1 MPYSFVF
8 ATMPSS
14 KSKKRNSRSDLEDN
28 LERKKL
34 VVVGDGECGKTC
46 LLIVFS
52 QDKFPEL
59 YVPTV
64 FETYV
69 ANMEVDGK
77 SVELALWD
85 TAGQEDFDRLR
96 PLSYPD
102 TNVILIIFGIN
113 NPDSFQNVVEKWV
126 PEVRHFCPKVPYVL
140 VGTKKDLRNDP
151 ATIAS
156 LEKTKQ
162 KPITPQEGQ
171 MLAERMKAVTYIE
184 CSAKTRDGVRDVF
197 ETAARAAISK
207 RKPHSGGFCE
217 LV

>member
-1 MPYSFVF
+1 M
-8 ATMPSS
+8 
-14 KSKKRNSRSDLEDN
+14 
-28 LERKKL
+28 
-34 VVVGDGECGKTC
+34 
-46 LLIVFS
+46 
-52 QDKFPEL
+52 
-59 YVPTV
+59 
-64 FETYV
+64 
-69 ANMEVDGK
+69 
-77 SVELALWD
+77 
-85 TAGQEDFDRLR
+85 
-96 PLSYPD
+96 SYPD

-171 MLAERMKAVTYIE
+171 MLAERVKAVTYIE

>member
-14 KSKKRNSRSDLEDN
+14 KSKKRNSRSDLEDG

-171 MLAERMKAVTYIE
+171 MLAERVKAVTYIE

>member
-1 MPYSFVF
+1 MPYTFVF

-14 KSKKRNSRSDLEDN
+14 KSKKRNSRSDLEDG

-171 MLAERMKAVTYIE
+171 MLAERVKAVTYIE